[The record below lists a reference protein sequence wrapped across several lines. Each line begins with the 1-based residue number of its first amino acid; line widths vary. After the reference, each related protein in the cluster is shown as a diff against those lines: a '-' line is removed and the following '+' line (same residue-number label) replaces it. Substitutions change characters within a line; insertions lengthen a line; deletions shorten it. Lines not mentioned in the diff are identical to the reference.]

1 MGGLPG
7 DSLYGLAPRLEH
19 TVQVS
24 VFKAGGDE
32 GSRLAERAFLVASS
46 PEYAP
51 TCRTHP
57 LPGAHP
63 YPQSL
68 ILSQIIPLPG
78 PSGCGL
84 LPGILSET
92 HNHRLPSWGPSGKA
106 CPLRQRRSCPSL
118 AGPVLRPGWGPKRG
132 LLGLGQVTFRRKVL
146 GLGPLFLGP
155 YSSRSLSLQ
164 SRNAKKYESLPGPHS
179 PVQPAFP
186 ASLHGA
192 PPRRTA
198 SPTHFCSKAA
208 MSLESRMFSSGSQVL
223 YLPSHACRKAK

>member
-1 MGGLPG
+1 MPA
-7 DSLYGLAPRLEH
+7 DSLYRLAPRLEH

-32 GSRLAERAFLVASS
+32 GSRLAERAFLVTSS

-51 TCRTHP
+51 TCLTHP

-63 YPQSL
+63 LPPVPGFIPDYPTPRPLWLRPDARDFVRDSQPPSAQLGPLWKSL
-68 ILSQIIPLPG
+68 PP
-78 PSGCGL
+78 
-84 LPGILSET
+84 
-92 HNHRLPSWGPSGKA
+92 
-106 CPLRQRRSCPSL
+106 RQRRSCPSL

-164 SRNAKKYESLPGPHS
+164 SRNAKKI
-179 PVQPAFP
+179 
-186 ASLHGA
+186 
-192 PPRRTA
+192 
-198 SPTHFCSKAA
+198 
-208 MSLESRMFSSGSQVL
+208 
-223 YLPSHACRKAK
+223 